1 MKILVIGAGVLGSLY
16 AARLQAAGH
25 DVSIMARGERLEQ
38 IRARGILLQE
48 HGSKMVSATPVRAI
62 DLLDPHE
69 SFDWVLVLVRGN
81 QVAELL
87 PTLAASRGTPNLLFM
102 TNNAAG
108 PGELKA
114 ALGRGRVVLGFPGA
128 GGERVGDV
136 VRFLIAGQR
145 GQPTTLG
152 ELDGLISPRLLQI
165 GRVLRD
171 AGFPVAFSP
180 DMDAWLKTHAALV
193 VPIACALYLA
203 GGDNYRLARTRDG
216 LVLML
221 RAMREGLRVLDRLGF
236 EVEPSRY
243 RWLAR
248 IPEPLLVAVFKQA
261 MATRRAELVL
271 ARHANAARDE
281 MSFLTDEFMRLARAS
296 GLSTPALDWLT
307 QYVDPA
313 VPTVPQGRRD
323 LVLEWRQAA
332 AWLLALIWGYAYLRV
347 TLRRLNQRRSV

>member
-25 DVSIMARGERLEQ
+25 DVSILARGERLEQ

-48 HGSKMVSATPVRAI
+48 HGSEIVSATPVRAI
-62 DLLDPHE
+62 EILDPHE
-69 SFDWVLVLVRGN
+69 DFDWVLVLVRKN
-81 QVAELL
+81 QVAGLL
-87 PTLAASRGTPNLLFM
+87 PTLAANRGTPNLLFM

-136 VRFLIAGQR
+136 VHFLILGQ
-145 GQPTTLG
+145 GSQPTTLG
-152 ELDGLISPRLLQI
+152 ELDGLISSRLLQI

-180 DMDAWLKTHAALV
+180 NMDAWLKTHAALV

-203 GGDNYRLARTRDG
+203 GGDNYRLAGTRDG

-236 EVEPSRY
+236 DVEPIARTAGWRGFRNRS
-243 RWLAR
+243 WLPYSNRPWPRAAPSWSWR
-248 IPEPLLVAVFKQA
+248 GTPTPRA
-261 MATRRAELVL
+261 MK
-271 ARHANAARDE
+271 
-281 MSFLTDEFMRLARAS
+281 
-296 GLSTPALDWLT
+296 
-307 QYVDPA
+307 
-313 VPTVPQGRRD
+313 
-323 LVLEWRQAA
+323 
-332 AWLLALIWGYAYLRV
+332 
-347 TLRRLNQRRSV
+347 

>member
-16 AARLQAAGH
+16 AARLHAAGH

-48 HGSKMVSATPVRAI
+48 HGSELVSTVPIRTIEA
-62 DLLDPHE
+62 LDPQE
-69 SFDWVLVLVRGN
+69 AFDWVLVLVRRN
-81 QVAELL
+81 QVAALL
-87 PTLAASRGTPNLLFM
+87 PVLAANLGTPNLLFM

-108 PGELKA
+108 SGELKA
-114 ALGRGRVVLGFPGA
+114 ALGRARVVLGFPGA

-136 VRFLIAGQR
+136 VRFLILGPR

-152 ELDGLISPRLLQI
+152 ELDGLVSPRLIQI
-165 GRVLRD
+165 GRVLRE

-180 DMDAWLKTHAALV
+180 NMDAWLKTHAALV

-221 RAMREGLRVLDRLGF
+221 RAMREGLRVLDRLGI
-236 EVEPSRY
+236 EIEPSHY
-243 RWLAR
+243 RWVNR
-248 IPEPLLVAVFKQA
+248 IPEPLLVAVFQRV
-261 MATRRAELVL
+261 MATRSAELVM

-281 MSFLTDEFMRLARAS
+281 MSFLTAEFMRLARAS
-296 GLSTPALDWLT
+296 SLATPALDWLT
-307 QYVDPA
+307 EYVDPA
-313 VPTVPQGRRD
+313 VPPVPLGRRE
-323 LVLEWRQAA
+323 LALEWRQAA
-332 AWLLALIWGYAYLRV
+332 AWLMALIWGYVYLRV
-347 TLRRLNQRRSV
+347 TLRRLNQRR